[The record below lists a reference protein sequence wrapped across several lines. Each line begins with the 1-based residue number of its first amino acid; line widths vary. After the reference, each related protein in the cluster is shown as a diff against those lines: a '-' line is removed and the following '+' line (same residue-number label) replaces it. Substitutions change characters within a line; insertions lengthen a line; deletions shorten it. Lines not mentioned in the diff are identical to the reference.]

1 MRMKAKIQK
10 GHSRILLV
18 MSVVLLLFA
27 VVFFMMLKSG
37 VKSKEAELANL
48 KVQLQDLQE
57 ENSELD
63 YLINEADEAELFE
76 HLARERGYVYPDEK
90 IFYNVTPGN

>member
-1 MRMKAKIQK
+1 MKSKFFSR
-10 GHSRILLV
+10 HSRILALA
-18 MSVVLLLFA
+18 SVFIFCFSVA
-27 VVFFMMLKSG
+27 VVMYFRSDVSAMQNKLH
-37 VKSKEAELANL
+37 ELESE
-48 KVQLQDLQE
+48 LQE
-57 ENSELD
+57 IELENNEIE

>member
-1 MRMKAKIQK
+1 MKSKFFSR
-10 GHSRILLV
+10 HSRILALLTVFILCFSVALV
-18 MSVVLLLFA
+18 MYLRSDISAKQAQVQEL
-27 VVFFMMLKSG
+27 
-37 VKSKEAELANL
+37 EAR
-48 KVQLQDLQE
+48 LQE
-57 ENSELD
+57 LQLENNELE

>member
-1 MRMKAKIQK
+1 MKAKVQK
-10 GHSRILLV
+10 GHSRILLF

-27 VVFFMMLKSG
+27 VVFFIMLKNG
-37 VKSKEAELANL
+37 GKTKEAELSDL
-48 KVQLQDLQE
+48 KTQLQELQE